1 MKKSQAQ
8 QSIKNLHAET
18 FSLNPSAVMT
28 FFTFDLTDI
37 LFDKGLISS
46 PDDTN
51 INARIFRFHNN
62 LFMTRERLIWQGL
75 EYNAIPLETEGFE
88 VSSQGALPSPK
99 LRLSVSED
107 GVPVLALLKSQI
119 RSLGDAAGVRV
130 TRQRTLAKYLDAT
143 NFSSADR
150 PKEHSEDVN
159 AEFPRDIFFIERV
172 TQENKTMVEYQLNS
186 ILDLE
191 NVRLP
196 ARLMVQ
202 QRCMWFYRGEGCS
215 YEYSG
220 GLDDEQQLLHGSA
233 TLPTAAPPVS
243 SIDNELFS
251 DMFPGIPLVNLG
263 KYNETTPYVVGN
275 FVYIQKAGI
284 RYYFVC
290 VNLPPGAGFDVT
302 NAGYWTPDQC
312 DKSVRGCKNRWQRSS
327 PFLRDALPFGGFPGL
342 GRIK

>member
-1 MKKSQAQ
+1 MKKSEAQ

-18 FSLNPSAVMT
+18 FSLNPSAVIT

-51 INARIFRFHNN
+51 INERVFRFHNN

-75 EYNAIPLETEGFE
+75 EYNGVPLETDGFE

-99 LRLSVSED
+99 LKITVSDD
-107 GVPVLALLKSQI
+107 GVPIFSLLKSQL

-143 NFSSADR
+143 NFSSEDR
-150 PKEHSEDVN
+150 PKDHSEDVN

-172 TQENKTMVEYQLNS
+172 TQENKTTVEYQLNS

-196 ARLMVQ
+196 ARMMVQ

-220 GLDDEQQLLHGSA
+220 GMDAEQQVIHGSA
-233 TLPTAAPPVS
+233 TLPSAAPPTS
-243 SIDNELFS
+243 SLDNELFS
-251 DMFPGIPLVNLG
+251 DILPNIPLINSG
-263 KYNETTPYVVGN
+263 KYDDTVVYEVGN
-275 FVYIQKAGI
+275 FVFIQKDGI
-284 RYYFVC
+284 KYYFVC
-290 VNLPPGAGFDVT
+290 VNAPPSAGFNIT
-302 NAGYWTPDQC
+302 NRSYWTADQC
-312 DKSVRGCKNRWQRSS
+312 DKSVRGCKNRWQRST

-342 GRIK
+342 GRLH